1 MSELLLPSR
10 RRPPTIVPPLL
21 SFTAGFIDSF
31 TVLAL
36 FGLFVAQVTGSFV
49 LTAAAAIRH
58 EQDVLTKVL
67 AIPIFLVAG
76 MMTTVMAVKLERRG
90 CTPLPWILG
99 FECAVLTAF
108 FLVVLIGAPLSDPG
122 AISVAA
128 ASLLGL
134 FAMGTQS
141 VTVRLL
147 MQHVASTNVMTTNT
161 TQIAID
167 ATELLLAW
175 QARRRAPGD
184 AALAATYDAARGR
197 FGALFPIMV
206 GFLAGTVI
214 GTLAYVTTG
223 VCGVCCFRS
232 RSCTAFSPG
241 RARGR
246 RGRKRSKG
254 FCPALT

>member
-90 CTPLPWILG
+90 RTPLS
-99 FECAVLTAF
+99 E
-108 FLVVLIGAPLSDPG
+108 
-122 AISVAA
+122 
-128 ASLLGL
+128 
-134 FAMGTQS
+134 
-141 VTVRLL
+141 
-147 MQHVASTNVMTTNT
+147 
-161 TQIAID
+161 
-167 ATELLLAW
+167 
-175 QARRRAPGD
+175 
-184 AALAATYDAARGR
+184 
-197 FGALFPIMV
+197 
-206 GFLAGTVI
+206 
-214 GTLAYVTTG
+214 
-223 VCGVCCFRS
+223 
-232 RSCTAFSPG
+232 
-241 RARGR
+241 
-246 RGRKRSKG
+246 
-254 FCPALT
+254 

>member
-76 MMTTVMAVKLERRG
+76 MMTTVMAVTLERRG
-90 CTPLPWILG
+90 RAPLSWVLG

-108 FLVVLIGAPLSDPG
+108 FLVVLIGAPLSDPD

-141 VTVRLL
+141 ATVRLL
-147 MQHVASTNVMTTNT
+147 MQHGVERRVMPHLPRPTMRHAVALARFSRSWSASSRGRLSAPWRTSRPVCVGSAASARDHVRHFRLGEREGGGAGSGVRDSAPLSPSV
-161 TQIAID
+161 TQR
-167 ATELLLAW
+167 
-175 QARRRAPGD
+175 QYCRRR
-184 AALAATYDAARGR
+184 
-197 FGALFPIMV
+197 
-206 GFLAGTVI
+206 
-214 GTLAYVTTG
+214 
-223 VCGVCCFRS
+223 RS
-232 RSCTAFSPG
+232 
-241 RARGR
+241 
-246 RGRKRSKG
+246 
-254 FCPALT
+254 

>member
-76 MMTTVMAVKLERRG
+76 MMTTVMAVTLERRG
-90 CTPLPWILG
+90 RAPLSWVLG

-108 FLVVLIGAPLSDPG
+108 FLVVLTGAPLSDPG

-141 VTVRLL
+141 ATVRLL

-161 TQIAID
+161 TQIAIE

-223 VCGVCCFRS
+223 VWGLLLPLAIMYGIFAWAS
-232 RSCTAFSPG
+232 
-241 RARGR
+241 AREAG
-246 RGRKRSKG
+246 
-254 FCPALT
+254 PEAE